1 MTKIQLRQIVSEL
14 DAIGVPD
21 SATVV
26 FKPTSGDA
34 VSMDGLAFNLNPND
48 TYFVNGS
55 NQWEHAAADP
65 TLATQVILKQA

>member
-1 MTKIQLRQIVSEL
+1 MTKIQLRQIVAEL
-14 DAIGVPD
+14 DSIGVPD

-34 VSMDGLAFNLNPND
+34 ISMSGTGFNLNPND

-55 NQWEHAAADP
+55 GMWEHAAADP
-65 TLATQVILKQA
+65 TLANTVILKQA